1 LSNLFFGFPKRDLQ
15 AIYDSCE
22 SIWPK
27 LEESDILIMGG
38 TGFIGKWLVAS
49 LGYAQLAGHSINIT
63 VLSRNPN
70 KYWESFS
77 TEGSLISWM
86 QGDVAKAIDLDIE
99 KFQYIINGAT
109 PSSAQNGAIF
119 PKYVYDSIV
128 LGNKSVLKAS
138 TKQNFRYIFLSSGAV
153 TQLESTEKVF
163 IRKIC
168 EAEHLDTLSTA
179 YSHGKRFAEI
189 DIEESRLSSGLNA
202 QALRLYAFAGP
213 GLPLDQHFAAGN
225 FMNDFLNKGSIEIM
239 GNPNTLRSYMY
250 PTDLVKHIF
259 SCTVTNEN
267 ETREVGSTEIVSLY
281 KLAELISRDQKAIIE
296 TQGALNRPASVYF
309 PDSKDILGQTISLDE
324 SIIRWKEWL
333 GSIKS

>member
-1 LSNLFFGFPKRDLQ
+1 LQ

-27 LEESDILIMGG
+27 LEESEILIMGG

-70 KYWESFS
+70 GYLESFS

-109 PSSAQNGAIF
+109 PSSAQTGAIF

-225 FMNDFLNKGSIEIM
+225 FMKDFLSKGSIEIM

-250 PTDLVKHIF
+250 PTDLVKHIL

-296 TQGALNRPASVYF
+296 RQGASNQTALAYF
-309 PDSKDILGQTISLDE
+309 PDSKDTLGQTISLDE

-333 GSIKS
+333 DFIKN